1 MSIKLLPEGSD
12 VTSDSISYEYG
23 VYSEHGTRIGGI
35 YRYPILGYTSIHLYY
50 KQQLVDT
57 VDMDVLKV
65 VVSAM
70 AAGEQS

>member
-1 MSIKLLPEGSD
+1 MSIEFKPEGNDIDSD
-12 VTSDSISYEYG
+12 GVSYEYG

-35 YRYPILGYTSIHLYY
+35 YRYPILGYTSIHLHYE
-50 KQQLVDT
+50 QRLVDT

-70 AAGEQS
+70 TAGEQS